1 MNVITM
7 HGRLGRDAESF
18 QVKSKDGNEGTMV
31 SFILID
37 YGLPNQKGEPM
48 SIEVHFMKDV
58 ALSILPNLV
67 KGKEVIVNGFLAEKN
82 YVTKAGEA
90 KSKKYISASIVQF
103 VGKPLEKE
111 GGEA

>member
-7 HGRLGRDAESF
+7 HGRLARDAESF
-18 QVKSKDGNEGTMV
+18 SVKTGNVEGTMV
-31 SFILID
+31 SFILTD
-37 YGLPNQKGEPM
+37 FGLPNQKGEPM

-111 GGEA
+111 GEDE